1 MNISLV
7 TEIVILAI
15 ALLLYL
21 WLHDMIVKRQ
31 SVSESAK
38 NRLSKLFTNPI
49 IYRVIS
55 ISLTALIFYLL
66 YTLIFKEISFEIEKY
81 GLQDW
86 LQLG

>member
-66 YTLIFKEISFEIEKY
+66 YTLIFK
-81 GLQDW
+81 
-86 LQLG
+86 

>member
-1 MNISLV
+1 MNISLL

-66 YTLIFKEISFEIEKY
+66 YTLIFK
-81 GLQDW
+81 
-86 LQLG
+86 

>member
-1 MNISLV
+1 MRISLV
-7 TEIVILAI
+7 SEIVILAI

-31 SVSESAK
+31 RAFESAK

-49 IYRVIS
+49 IYRIIS

-66 YTLIFKEISFEIEKY
+66 YTLIFK
-81 GLQDW
+81 
-86 LQLG
+86 

>member
-21 WLHDMIVKRQ
+21 WLHDMSVKRQ

-66 YTLIFKEISFEIEKY
+66 YTLIFK
-81 GLQDW
+81 
-86 LQLG
+86 